1 MKETGWR
8 QSAFASFPR
17 GERPHCLIGK
27 KNQEKKK
34 RKNPP
39 TKHSLL
45 WPESKLQKQKHLS
58 NNKTNAIT
66 FCVITITVFFVVFF
80 SLFFL
85 VFFSSRIHN
94 AIICSPI
101 LSTFFKPENTL

>member
-27 KNQEKKK
+27 KKTRKKKQEKKP
-34 RKNPP
+34 PP

-45 WPESKLQKQKHLS
+45 WPESKLQKQRHLS

-66 FCVITITVFFVVFF
+66 FCVITITV
-80 SLFFL
+80 
-85 VFFSSRIHN
+85 
-94 AIICSPI
+94 
-101 LSTFFKPENTL
+101 